1 MKKRVDLKVTKYIT
15 PEGKQTCALNFM
27 TGDVCSFYCTQQ
39 FGTQEVCMFSE
50 PNSSGFGSMLQRGV
64 NSAGIEG
71 EGFLIPHA
79 YCPIARGT
87 FDVKK

>member
-1 MKKRVDLKVTKYIT
+1 
-15 PEGKQTCALNFM
+15 
-27 TGDVCSFYCTQQ
+27 
-39 FGTQEVCMFSE
+39 MFSE